1 MGVRVTPACL
11 RAADTAGLMTTSV
24 LLPMTVALR
33 ELYVALPEVCLAVAD
48 VLEVVPLV
56 TTVPLL
62 EVLLLELLQAA
73 TTSPAATIAAM
84 ADSREQLRSKPISYL
99 LRLVEANGGHVEV
112 ARALRL
118 EIGHGDGALIRLRRR
133 RVHLHELARRRLVR
147 RKRVELARHVALIQI
162 AADDGGRTPE
172 IACAGVGE

>member
-1 MGVRVTPACL
+1 MLACL

-84 ADSREQLRSKPISYL
+84 ADSRE
-99 LRLVEANGGHVEV
+99 
-112 ARALRL
+112 
-118 EIGHGDGALIRLRRR
+118 
-133 RVHLHELARRRLVR
+133 
-147 RKRVELARHVALIQI
+147 
-162 AADDGGRTPE
+162 
-172 IACAGVGE
+172 